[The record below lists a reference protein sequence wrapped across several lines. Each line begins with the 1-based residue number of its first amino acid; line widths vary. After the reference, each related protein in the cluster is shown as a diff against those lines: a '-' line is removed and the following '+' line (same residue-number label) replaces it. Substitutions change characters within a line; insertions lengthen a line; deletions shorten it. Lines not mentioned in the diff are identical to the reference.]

1 MPHTTFAYLS
11 VREDRDR
18 GSQNTTSRTRREK
31 NRENQGKATW
41 GTRAESTATP
51 QPPFVGVDLSS
62 GSDLE
67 AFATRGQEDGLRIN
81 RFVQEKAGMA
91 VAIIRVINRQKRA
104 RPLKS
109 QPTMK
114 R

>member
-1 MPHTTFAYLS
+1 MPHTTFTYLS

-18 GSQNTTSRTRREK
+18 GSQNTTSQTRREK

-41 GTRAESTATP
+41 GTRGKFTATA
-51 QPPFVGVDLSS
+51 QPPFVGVALGS

-67 AFATRGQEDGLRIN
+67 AFAIRGQEDGLRIN
-81 RFVQEKAGMA
+81 RFVQEKAGME
-91 VAIIRVINRQKRA
+91 VANIRVINWEERA

-109 QPTMK
+109 QLTMK